1 MLAVVSL
8 GDGMRAYPTS
18 LAAASAAT
26 RDHVRAAIERVSA
39 LTLEPDARVGSVLIY
54 GPEGYQSAELLR
66 ESIRFLEDWTL
77 VVGVAVERERMT
89 DWSFIETLNLS
100 LARFGVQVV
109 TPLSFPGSPDDPVAV
124 GRNLAKALAVI
135 EAPVCVVVE
144 NVHLADEKSADAIRL
159 GMRRHGKQPQMMLMS
174 TETLVNP
181 SEQQLRGLA
190 QSRPEHNVM
199 VRLPALSPSDVQELA
214 VERAGRPLAGRVA
227 RQFVADTEGNPTLV
241 TGLFEAFQGELV
253 AAPHPAAIDLER
265 ARIVPLL
272 PRQQAAFDAA
282 SPGTRTAAEIVAVLR
297 EPTAIAAVNRVA
309 AWLGVTETFGAFD
322 LDAAE
327 RAGLIRFVEDAA
339 VPTVAPPTRVAG
351 DCIAAGVAIER
362 RREIHAAA
370 ADVLT
375 GLTVLRHRIGAMA
388 AEDTTLVADL
398 IDGALTR
405 AAVGD
410 SERAVSLA
418 LSAVQLASP
427 GAEYEKALLTVGT
440 LALRMHEHQ
449 RVGQLKGEL
458 AALPQSQLRDAIL
471 ADLEVLAGNREAG
484 IERAQAVIDAP
495 GRSAAVRALRAHA
508 AAMLPLY
515 DAINE
520 HHELVAEHVVRARR
534 ILADAPAQAS
544 EVEPELRW
552 LVRPGENELWLTA
565 WELVAAARLRDSER
579 LADRMARL
587 DLLLRVTPD
596 SPAAVDAIVYQ
607 ARTLLYAG
615 RVTDAANR
623 LHRAIRVAPGFPD
636 SWLKHTALTMHAH
649 VLFLT
654 GDWDSAV
661 VTGRRALESAFDDPY
676 RATLPTAYA
685 VSGLVAA
692 ARGGVDEVLRVER
705 LIGLLPPSGGGAVP
719 YDPDL
724 PDLMRAEL
732 AAALG
737 DPLAQLQATETA
749 RTATRR
755 GSAWTWL
762 PLHLDALLALGRT
775 SEALGIAAEALAGQ
789 TPWNRSPHAVSR
801 LRARIAL
808 ATGELEQAIALY
820 SGIVKSQTAVGQP
833 FLLARDR
840 VDFASAL
847 SAAGDVQQSLEQL
860 ELAAATFR
868 ALKAGT
874 YLMRT
879 LERTEELAAL
889 ADPAARAD
897 PGPASDQ
904 TGGALAEL
912 TSREREVAV
921 AVASGLTNREVA
933 EQLYV
938 SVTTV
943 NFHVRNILAKLSLSS
958 RRELRTILQGS
969 GERGPK
975 GRRKPRDDGGPV
987 RS

>member
-1 MLAVVSL
+1 MS
-8 GDGMRAYPTS
+8 AYPTS

-26 RDHVRAAIERVSA
+26 RDQVRAAIGRVSE
-39 LTLEPDARVGSVLIY
+39 LTLEPHSRVGSVLIY
-54 GPEGYQSAELLR
+54 GPEGYQSAGVLR

-89 DWSFIETLNLS
+89 DWSFVETLNLS

-109 TPLSFPGSPDDPVAV
+109 TPLSFPGSPDDAVAV
-124 GRNLAKALAVI
+124 GRNLAKALATI

-144 NVHLADEKSADAIRL
+144 NVHLADERSAEAIRIGL
-159 GMRRHGKQPQMMLMS
+159 RRHGKQPQMMLMS
-174 TETLVNP
+174 TESLVNQ
-181 SEQQLRGLA
+181 SEQQLQGLA
-190 QSRPEHNVM
+190 QSRPEHNVI

-227 RQFVADTEGNPTLV
+227 RQFVADTDGNPTLV
-241 TGLFEAFQGELV
+241 TGLFDAFQSDLLQS
-253 AAPHPAAIDLER
+253 PHPAAIDLDR
-265 ARIVPLL
+265 PRIVPLL
-272 PRQQAAFDAA
+272 PRQQAALDAA
-282 SPGTRTAAEIVAVLR
+282 SLGARTAAEIVAVLR

-309 AWLGVTETFGAFD
+309 AWLGITETFGAFD

-327 RAGLIRFVEDAA
+327 RAGLVRFVEDAA
-339 VPTVAPPTRVAG
+339 VPTVAPPTRVTG
-351 DCIAAGVAIER
+351 DRIAAGIAIER
-362 RREIHAAA
+362 RREIHSAA

-375 GLTVLRHRIGAMA
+375 GLPVLRHRIGAMV

-398 IDGALTR
+398 IDGSLTR

-427 GAEYEKALLTVGT
+427 GAEYEKAVLTAGT
-440 LALRMHEHQ
+440 LALRLHEHQ
-449 RVGQLKGEL
+449 RVAQLKGEL
-458 AALPQSQLRDAIL
+458 AALPESQLRDAIL

-484 IERAQAVIDAP
+484 IERARAVIDAP
-495 GRSAAVRALRAHA
+495 GGSATTRALRAHA
-508 AAMLPLY
+508 ASMLPLY

-520 HHELVAEHVVRARR
+520 HHELVAGHVALARR
-534 ILADAPAQAS
+534 VLADAPTQAG
-544 EVEPELRW
+544 EVDAELRW
-552 LVRPGENELWLTA
+552 LVRPRENELWLTA
-565 WELVAAARLRDSER
+565 WELAAAARLRDSER

-654 GDWDSAV
+654 GDWDNAV

-676 RATLPTAYA
+676 RAALPTAYA
-685 VSGLVAA
+685 VSGMVAA
-692 ARGGVDEVLRVER
+692 ARGGADEVHRVER
-705 LIGLLPPSGGGAVP
+705 LIGLLPPPGGGAVP

-724 PDLMRAEL
+724 PDLMLAEL
-732 AAALG
+732 AAAVG

-762 PLHLDALLALGRT
+762 PLHIDALLALGRT
-775 SEALGIAAEALAGQ
+775 ADALGIAGEALAGQ

-801 LRARIAL
+801 LHARIAL
-808 ATGELEQAIALY
+808 ATGDPARAGTLY
-820 SGIVKSQTAVGQP
+820 SGIVTSQTAAGQP
-833 FLLARDR
+833 FQLARDR
-840 VDFASAL
+840 VDFAAAL
-847 SAAGDVQQSLEQL
+847 TAADNPKRALEQL
-860 ELAAATFR
+860 ELAAAAFR
-868 ALKAGT
+868 DLKAGT

-879 LERTEELAAL
+879 LERIEELADHAEPRASAGRGHA
-889 ADPAARAD
+889 AD
-897 PGPASDQ
+897 S
-904 TGGALAEL
+904 TGGALAAL
-912 TSREREVAV
+912 TTREREVAI

-958 RRELRTILQGS
+958 RRELRAVVQGPAARRS
-969 GERGPK
+969 K
-975 GRRKPRDDGGPV
+975 GHRKARDEDGPV